1 MPPDHEPIFNIPTP
15 VLLLVASFILIH
27 TLRLLLADGADLEV
41 LQQLAFVPARFS
53 SDLGL
58 LTPEELV
65 QRAGDGLSEAQAER
79 SLMVLHAFAL
89 VGNARPWTVLTY
101 AFLHADFTHIT
112 LNGLWC
118 VIFGRVVSLR
128 FGAMRF
134 ILFFLVCAVAAA
146 LAQWA
151 YDIAAAAPV
160 IGASGGIAGLMGAAL
175 RFMFR
180 DKAILGPRADVHIHG
195 PALSLAE
202 MARSRRAVSFGLML
216 VLTNIVLAVGID
228 LMSGEGQAIAWQAH
242 LGGLFAGVLVFPL
255 FDPVGRPEE
264 PPPVA

>member
-1 MPPDHEPIFNIPTP
+1 VPPQQEPIFNIPTP
-15 VLLLVASFILIH
+15 VLLLVASFVLIH
-27 TLRLLLADGADLEV
+27 TLRLLLPDETDLDV
-41 LQQLAFVPARFS
+41 LLQFAFVPARFS
-53 SDLGL
+53 HDMGL

-65 QRAGDGLSEAQAER
+65 RRAAEGLGEAQGER
-79 SLMVLHAFAL
+79 GLAVLHAFAL
-89 VGNARPWTVLTY
+89 VGNERPWTVLTY

-128 FGAMRF
+128 FGAVRF
-134 ILFFLVCAVAAA
+134 ILFFFTCVVAAA

-160 IGASGGIAGLMGAAL
+160 IGASGGIAGLMGGAL

-180 DKAILGPRADVHIHG
+180 DTAILGPRADVHIHA

-202 MARSRRAVSFGLML
+202 MARSRRAVAFALIL
-216 VLTNIVLAVGID
+216 VITNIIFAVGID
-228 LMSGEGQAIAWQAH
+228 LMSGDGQAIAWQAH

-255 FDPVGRPEE
+255 FDPVGREE
-264 PPPVA
+264 PPPLA